1 MAIIIGSVAKGQA
14 MVETLDFAG
23 ETLFLCMDSIMNCA

>member
-1 MAIIIGSVAKGQA
+1 MAIILWSFAKDQT
-14 MVETLDFAG
+14 MLETLDFAG